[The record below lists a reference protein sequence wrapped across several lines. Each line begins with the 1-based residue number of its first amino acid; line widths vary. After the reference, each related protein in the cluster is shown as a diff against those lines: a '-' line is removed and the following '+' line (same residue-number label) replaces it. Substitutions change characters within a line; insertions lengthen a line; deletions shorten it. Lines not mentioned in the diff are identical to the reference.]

1 MRGPSANA
9 YLSACDTERKESVH
23 AQMGLGMSAPDTI
36 VLIHGL
42 WLTAR
47 SWEHWSERYESF
59 GYRVLAPNWPAME
72 SEVEAV
78 NADPTRIAPLTAE
91 QILDRYESIVLEL
104 ERPPIIIGHSLGGTF
119 TQILLDRGLG
129 IAGVGVAS
137 VRVER
142 VRDIPLTTIKVV
154 SPALS
159 PSTQGEP
166 LALTPKEFHYA
177 FANTLSREESDALH
191 ARYAVPAPAG
201 VLRDHAFAN
210 FRRDARS
217 TPEVHRERRAPVRF
231 IGFGEDHVMP
241 PKLLR
246 HDEEVSDDASPIT
259 EFVEFPGRP
268 HFPGAPGWEEVA
280 DHALTWA
287 VKHARRSTADAEAFA
302 DHEEEGGLS

>member
-1 MRGPSANA
+1 
-9 YLSACDTERKESVH
+9 
-23 AQMGLGMSAPDTI
+23 MGLGMSASGAASDTI

-47 SWEHWSERYESF
+47 SWEHWSERYQSL
-59 GYRVLAPNWPAME
+59 GYPVLAPNWPGMD

-78 NADPTRIAPLTAE
+78 NADPTGIATLTVE
-91 QILDRYESIVLEL
+91 QIVDRYESIILEL

-119 TQILLDRGLG
+119 TQILLHRGLG
-129 IAGVGVAS
+129 VAGVGVAS
-137 VRVER
+137 VTVER
-142 VRDIPLTTIKVV
+142 VRDIPLATIKVA

-159 PSTQGEP
+159 PFTQGEP
-166 LALTPKEFHYA
+166 IALTPKEFHYA
-177 FANTLSREESDALH
+177 FANTLSREESAALY

-201 VLRDHAFAN
+201 VVREHAFAR
-210 FRRDARS
+210 FRLEAGS
-217 TPEVHRERRAPVRF
+217 TPEVHREPRAPLLF

-241 PKLLR
+241 PNLLSL
-246 HDEEVSDDASPIT
+246 DEEVSHDASPIT

-287 VKHARRSTADAEAFA
+287 VKHASRSTASA
-302 DHEEEGGLS
+302 DTVAHDGVEGGSS

>member
-1 MRGPSANA
+1 M
-9 YLSACDTERKESVH
+9 V
-23 AQMGLGMSAPDTI
+23 LGMSASDAAPDTI

-47 SWEHWSERYESF
+47 SWEHWTERYESL
-59 GYRVLAPNWPAME
+59 GYRVLAPNWPGMD

-78 NADPTRIAPLTAE
+78 NADPTRIAPLTVE
-91 QILDRYESIVLEL
+91 QLVDHYESIVLEL

-129 IAGVGVAS
+129 VAGVGVAS
-137 VRVER
+137 VTVER
-142 VRDIPLTTIKVV
+142 VRDIPLTTIKVA
-154 SPALS
+154 SPALT
-159 PSTQGEP
+159 PFTQGESV
-166 LALTPKEFHYA
+166 ALTPKEFHYA
-177 FANTLSREESDALH
+177 FANTLSREESDALY

-201 VLRDHAFAN
+201 VVREYAFAN

-217 TPEVHRERRAPVRF
+217 TPEVRREQRAPLLF
-231 IGFGEDHVMP
+231 IGFGEDHVIP

-246 HDEEVSDDASPIT
+246 HDEEVAHDASPIT

-287 VKHARRSTADAEAFA
+287 VRHACRSTADAESFA
-302 DHEEEGGLS
+302 DHEDEGGPS